1 MNVTGV
7 DFMAIPTQDFEKASD
22 FYENVLGLEPS
33 KQWGEMPA
41 KEYETGNLTIAV
53 MQMDAFGQDF
63 GKHSA
68 PVAFQVDDVAA
79 ARSELESKGVEFAN
93 DTIDSGVCHMAIFSD
108 PDGNP
113 LMLHKRYAD
122 TA

>member
-7 DFMAIPTQDFEKASD
+7 DFVAVPTADFEKSSD

-41 KEYETGNLTIAV
+41 KEYETGSLTIAV
-53 MQMDAFGQDF
+53 MQMDAFGQTF
-63 GKHSA
+63 AKNTGPIA
-68 PVAFQVDDVAA
+68 LQVDDVES
-79 ARSELESKGVEFAN
+79 ARAELESKGVTFNA

-113 LMLHKRYAD
+113 LILHKRYAP